1 MTTAADQINGALR
14 LIGQLAEGEI
24 ASVETYQDALTAM
37 NQMIDS
43 WNTERLTVF
52 TTIDQVLTWPANAAS
67 RTLGPTGNLVG

>member
-1 MTTAADQINGALR
+1 
-14 LIGQLAEGEI
+14 
-24 ASVETYQDALTAM
+24 M